1 MNKNLQIALGLG
13 LIGYA
18 AYLLDQQSK
27 KNMGVATKP
36 QGEDQQSKIK
46 MGKAT
51 KLQGED
57 QKGFMN
63 LAGSTPVV
71 VGGVAYTCR
80 KGELLQ
86 DASGNLGCFI
96 YNPTSG
102 DLDRVGNPVAIR
114 QQLL

>member
-18 AYLLDQQSK
+18 AYLLNQQSK
-27 KNMGVATKP
+27 KNMGVTTKP
-36 QGEDQQSKIK
+36 
-46 MGKAT
+46 
-51 KLQGED
+51 QGED

-63 LAGSTPVV
+63 LAGSSPVV

>member
-13 LIGYA
+13 LIGLA
-18 AYLLDQQSK
+18 AYLLNQQSK
-27 KNMGVATKP
+27 KNMGIAAKP
-36 QGEDQQSKIK
+36 
-46 MGKAT
+46 
-51 KLQGED
+51 QGED

-63 LAGSTPVV
+63 LAGASPVV

-96 YNPTSG
+96 YNPSSG
-102 DLDRVGNPVAIR
+102 DLDRVGNPVAIK
-114 QQLL
+114 QQML